1 MSRLRFSIAQL
12 MAVVLLI
19 GFGFA
24 ALRNANDV
32 WAGVTFGLAIVT
44 VSMGLAGA
52 CSRQAGAR
60 MPWAGFGI
68 AGGLRLV
75 VWLSTSSI
83 VGHLNGVPYPLL
95 HRLQPY
101 INTEASSSGSAFIAY
116 TQIYHSLDVVLLGLL
131 AAVLSY
137 VLAVKDDRHSP

>member
-83 VGHLNGVPYPLL
+83 VGHLTGVPYPLL

-101 INTEASSSGSAFIAY
+101 INTEAHHQDRLSSLIRKSTTPWMWFFSACS
-116 TQIYHSLDVVLLGLL
+116 QRS
-131 AAVLSY
+131 
-137 VLAVKDDRHSP
+137 

>member
-24 ALRNANDV
+24 ALRNANEV

-44 VSMGLAGA
+44 VSLGLAGA
-52 CSRQAGAR
+52 CSRKEGAR
-60 MPWAGFGI
+60 MPWAAFGI

-83 VGHLNGVPYPLL
+83 VGYLNGVPYPVL
-95 HRLQPY
+95 HRLRPY
-101 INTEASSSGSAFIAY
+101 INTEASSGAAYIAY
-116 TQIYHSLDVVLLGLL
+116 TQISYSLDVVLLGLL

-137 VLAVKDDRHSP
+137 FLAVKDDRPNP